1 MILEPAGRRVTV
13 MGLGRFG
20 GGGGV
25 VRWLASQNAQ
35 ILLTDL
41 DSADHLGDSL
51 RTISPLVESGRVTLR
66 LGEHREDDFRDTD
79 MVIANPAVPQ
89 PWRNR
94 YLHAAAQA
102 GVPITTEIRLLV
114 ERLNRMR
121 VIGVTGSA
129 GKSTTAAMI
138 HHILSRAGL
147 GAHLGGN
154 IGGSLLNALSDIR
167 KDDWVVLELSSAM
180 LYWLGENVGFSGAA
194 GWSPGVAA
202 LTNIEPNHL
211 DWHGTQEHYVQ
222 CKHNIFRFQHA
233 DDCAIRG
240 DVDALANAQND
251 RSEHSKLDSISLCIP
266 GRHNLINAQLAIAT
280 VQRATSLLPENFAP
294 LLGDFRG
301 LPHRLQLVGER
312 DGVRYYNDSKSTT
325 PRATLLAV
333 EAFEDPSRIHLIA
346 GGYDKGSDLSPIA
359 QLAPYLAGLYTI
371 GATGPQLAARASS
384 NARCYK
390 TLDRA
395 VEAAMNAIKPGDV
408 LLLSP
413 GCASWDQ
420 FINFEQRGDHFAS
433 LVMSRAN
440 RP

>member
-20 GGGGV
+20 GGVGV

-51 RTISPLVESGRVTLR
+51 SAISPLVESGRVTLR
-66 LGEHREDDFRDTD
+66 FGEHREEDFCNADV
-79 MVIANPAVPQ
+79 VIANPAVPQ

-94 YLHAAAQA
+94 YLNAATQS
-102 GVPITTEIRLLV
+102 GVPIYTEIRLLV
-114 ERLNRMR
+114 ERLNRRR

-147 GAHLGGN
+147 RAHLGGN
-154 IGGSLLNALSDIR
+154 IGGSLLNSLRDIR
-167 KDDWVVLELSSAM
+167 DDDWVVLELSSAM

-211 DWHGTQEHYVQ
+211 DWHGTQDHYVQ
-222 CKHNIFRFQHA
+222 SKLNIFRFQQA
-233 DDCAIRG
+233 EDYAIRG
-240 DVDALANAQND
+240 DDLTLLSAQSDESN
-251 RSEHSKLDSISLCIP
+251 RSMFKTISLCIP
-266 GRHNLINAQLAIAT
+266 GAHNLINAQLAIAT
-280 VQRATSLLPENFAP
+280 VERATAISREVTVP
-294 LLGDFRG
+294 LLADFRG
-301 LPHRLQLVGER
+301 LPHRLQLVAEC

-333 EAFEDPSRIHLIA
+333 NAFEDPSRVHLIA

-359 QLAPYLAGLYTI
+359 HLAPQIAGLYTI
-371 GATGPQLAARASS
+371 GATGPQLAADAAS
-384 NARCYK
+384 NARFCE

-395 VEAAMNAIKPGDV
+395 VEAAISIIKPGEV

-433 LVMSRAN
+433 LVRSRIGQ
-440 RP
+440 P